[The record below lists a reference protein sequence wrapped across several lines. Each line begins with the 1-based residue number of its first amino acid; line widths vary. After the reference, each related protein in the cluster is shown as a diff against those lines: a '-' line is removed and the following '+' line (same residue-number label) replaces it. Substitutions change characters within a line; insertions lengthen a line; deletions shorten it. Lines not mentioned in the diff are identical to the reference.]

1 MRARTEGQ
9 GIGISRR
16 AVFLWMGALLLASLL
31 LSVMAGSVSIKPQ
44 EAIRALVKGGAGS
57 DDAVATI
64 VRKIRL
70 PRALLAG
77 IVGACL
83 SLAGLGFQAISRNPL
98 ADPSILGVSSGASFG
113 LMVAMLLGVAGPTS
127 NPAVTTLF
135 AFVGALLAALLVYAI
150 ARVDGRLPMAT
161 LLLSGVI
168 VGLFFT
174 SCVMLATV
182 LLAAA
187 ELQGVVFWLMGNLG
201 PASTGS
207 LGVLAVVLG
216 IGVAALLREAPR
228 LNVLALGEEQAL
240 QLGVEAERVKRVV
253 FVAASLITGAAI
265 SAAGSIGFVGLIVPH
280 AARLLLGPDNRNL
293 VPMSVLLGAAFL
305 ILADLGARTVAVAT
319 ELPVGVITSFCG
331 APLFVYL
338 LRRRRGAESW

>member
-135 AFVGALLAALLVYAI
+135 AFAGALLAAALVYAI
-150 ARVDGRLPMAT
+150 ARVDGRLPMTT

-216 IGVAALLREAPR
+216 IGVVALLREAPR